1 MTDTSNLGLPCIEA
15 GQAQKHVTH
24 NEALRLLDTLV
35 QLAVLD
41 RDLNAPPGSPGEGQ
55 RWLVKAS
62 PSPTGAWAGHGNQI
76 AAWQDGGWQ
85 FSAPKS
91 GWVAYVVDE
100 GALLFWDG
108 DSWEALQLATALQNL
123 TLLGVGTAADATN
136 PLSAKLNNALFT
148 ARYAAEGGDGDLRC
162 KLNKEAT
169 GDTVSQLYQKG
180 FSGRAETGLVG
191 NDDLTFKVSPDGS
204 TWYDGI
210 VIRKDDGKVAFPSG
224 IQTAYA
230 RERLAANRTY
240 YVRTDGSDT
249 NSGLVNNAGGAFLTI
264 QKAYDSTVLLD
275 LAGYTVT
282 VQIGD
287 GTYAPASGTPVL
299 SMAQPWTGGGAVIIQ
314 GNSSTPANVVL
325 SATAAD
331 AINVATALPGL
342 LTLKDF
348 KLQTTTSGSCL
359 WLAGSGRVDFSGLNF
374 GSAASRQIYVGAKH
388 IVNVVGN
395 YSISGG
401 AAWHLQAGFGGGTL
415 IATGQTITLSGTPNF
430 SQSFCFAGTGFV
442 IFEGTVFS
450 GSATGVRYVVSLNG
464 VIAVNGAGANYLPGN
479 AAGLTATG
487 GQYG

>member
-1 MTDTSNLGLPCIEA
+1 MPSSTSNLGLPFIEA

-108 DSWEALQLATALQNL
+108 DSWELLQLATALQNL
-123 TLLGVGTAADATN
+123 TLLGVGTTADATN

-191 NDDLTFKVSPDGS
+191 NDDFTFKVSPDGS

-210 VIRKDDGKVAFPSG
+210 VIRKDDGQVAFPSG
-224 IQTAYA
+224 IQAAYA

-240 YVRTDGSDT
+240 YVRTDGSDS
-249 NSGLVNNAGGAFLTI
+249 NNGLADSAGGAFLTL
-264 QKAYDSTVLLD
+264 QKAINTCAALD
-275 LAGYTVT
+275 LGVYNVAIQVK
-282 VQIGD
+282 D
-287 GTYAPASGTPVL
+287 GTYSGAVVVNGSWLGSGTV
-299 SMAQPWTGGGAVIIQ
+299 TIQ
-314 GNSSTPANVVL
+314 GNAGTPANVL
-325 SATAAD
+325 ISTGSAD
-331 AINVATALPGL
+331 AITCKNGGAIYV
-342 LTLKDF
+342 KDL
-348 KLQTTTSGSCL
+348 KLQGTGAASLLYAVNNGFIDFQKVDFGAGSQHVRANDGGIILASGNYTISAGAVVHWAAVVSGSIRVQ
-359 WLAGSGRVDFSGLNF
+359 GR
-374 GSAASRQIYVGAKH
+374 
-388 IVNVVGN
+388 
-395 YSISGG
+395 
-401 AAWHLQAGFGGGTL
+401 
-415 IATGQTITLSGTPNF
+415 TITLTGTPAF
-430 SQSFCFAGTGFV
+430 SAQFAFV
-442 IFEGTVFS
+442 QLSGSLAVNSCTFS
-450 GSATGVRYVVSLNG
+450 GSATGTRYLASD
-464 VIAVNGAGANYLPGN
+464 NGAIFTNGGGANYLPGN
-479 AAGLTATG
+479 AAGSTATG
-487 GQYG
+487 GQYV

>member
-1 MTDTSNLGLPCIEA
+1 MPSTSNLGLLFIEA

-41 RDLNAPPGSPGEGQ
+41 RDLNAPPGSPAEGQ

-62 PSPTGAWAGHGNQI
+62 PSPTGAWAGRGNQI

-85 FSAPKS
+85 FSAPKT

-100 GALLFWDG
+100 GALLYWDG
-108 DSWEALQLATALQNL
+108 DSWEAVQLATALQNL
-123 TLLGVGTAADATN
+123 TLLGVGTTADTTN

-148 ARYAAEGGDGDLRC
+148 ARYTAEGGDGDLRC

-191 NDDLTFKVSPDGS
+191 NDDFTFKVSPDGS

-224 IQTAYA
+224 IEAAYA
-230 RERLAANRTY
+230 RERLSANRTY
-240 YVRTDGSDT
+240 YVRTDGSDA

-264 QKAYDSTVLLD
+264 QKAFDTAVLLD

-299 SMAQPWTGGGAVIIQ
+299 SMAQSWTGGGAVIIQ
-314 GNSSTPANVVL
+314 GNSGAPANVVL

-359 WLAGSGRVDFSGLNF
+359 FLAGAGRVDFSGLNF
-374 GSAASRQIYVGAKH
+374 GSAASRHIYVGAKH
-388 IVNVVGN
+388 IVNVIGD

-401 AAWHLQAGFGGGTL
+401 ATWHIQAGFGGGTL
-415 IATGQTITLSGTPNF
+415 QEMGHTITLSGTPNF
-430 SQSFCFAGTGFV
+430 SSSFCVAAAGFV
-442 IFEGTVFS
+442 IFQGTVFS
-450 GSATGVRYVVSLNG
+450 GSATGARYSVNMNG
-464 VIAVNGAGANYLPGN
+464 VISVNGAGANYLPGD
-479 AAGLTATG
+479 AAGSTASG
-487 GQYG
+487 GQYV